1 LDRFGRKPAM
11 MVGLIISFVTLS
23 LIAAGYYIKE
33 DHPYATTLIIV
44 FCIIF
49 IINLNLTLSP
59 VIWIYVSDI
68 SEPVIFSYSMIMGFI
83 GGTIAIV
90 LFPILTKVYFND
102 NPADIIVFTAVLTLM
117 ALILFYFMGIETQG
131 KTEKEIKDE
140 YHRLTLCIRK
150 EKENIDT

>member
-1 LDRFGRKPAM
+1 MFGLT
-11 MVGLIISFVTLS
+11 VSFVMLS

-33 DHPYATTLIIV
+33 DHSYAATLIIV
-44 FCIIF
+44 CCFLF
-49 IINLNLTLSP
+49 IINFAFTIGP

-90 LFPILTKVYFND
+90 LFPILTKVYFNN
-102 NPADIIVFTAVLTLM
+102 NPAHIIVFTTALTLM

-131 KTEKEIKDE
+131 KNEKEIKDE
-140 YHRLTLCIRK
+140 YSRLKLCIRN
-150 EKENIDT
+150 E